1 MPPGLRMALRSG
13 ARLGPYEIVS
23 AIGAGRSA
31 AWRMPW
37 TPGRPPRR
45 ARQRRRQSRHPHA
58 VRSPRKAPIG
68 GHAYARLF
76 QGLAGDAGM
85 SLHPGHPPTA
95 ATDRNR
101 CEQPAP
107 ERFCQAKERCNIASR
122 FGLSYLSAT
131 LCLCAVEAITIMTKP
146 KTDLLAWQSAD
157 GASRLFCGDSFEILP
172 TLPDESVDCVWTD
185 PPYLLSNDG
194 ITCVAGKMMKV
205 NKGEGDRSRGV
216 DLDHEFSV
224 NLSSHSST
232 RRRMKRWP
240 GPPDST
246 VGSTRVRTTWWC
258 RSSSIICRR
267 REGPLLPASCRL
279 SSRGCLCPSYGEG
292 SGHPCDRSC
301 CPEHKRAS
309 GQARGPLAVV
319 RSTGHWGG
327 APALYWFFFQ
337 VSSTVTGIWFSIRI
351 VSREGGSILKSESVA
366 GIVPVIR
373 VSSPEV
379 VTSNGTCL

>member
-85 SLHPGHPPTA
+85 SLHPGRPPTA

-122 FGLSYLSAT
+122 FGLSYLSAA

-194 ITCVAGKMMKV
+194 ITCVAGKMVKV

-224 NLSSHSST
+224 NRIVALIDAKEDETLARAAGQHSRQHAGPDHLVVPFLLHNLPPERRAALARFMPPVVT
-232 RRRMKRWP
+232 RLLVPIVWRRKWAPMRP
-240 GPPDST
+240 F
-246 VGSTRVRTTWWC
+246 
-258 RSSSIICRR
+258 
-267 REGPLLPASCRL
+267 LLP
-279 SSRGCLCPSYGEG
+279 
-292 SGHPCDRSC
+292 
-301 CPEHKRAS
+301 
-309 GQARGPLAVV
+309 
-319 RSTGHWGG
+319 
-327 APALYWFFFQ
+327 
-337 VSSTVTGIWFSIRI
+337 
-351 VSREGGSILKSESVA
+351 
-366 GIVPVIR
+366 
-373 VSSPEV
+373 
-379 VTSNGTCL
+379 